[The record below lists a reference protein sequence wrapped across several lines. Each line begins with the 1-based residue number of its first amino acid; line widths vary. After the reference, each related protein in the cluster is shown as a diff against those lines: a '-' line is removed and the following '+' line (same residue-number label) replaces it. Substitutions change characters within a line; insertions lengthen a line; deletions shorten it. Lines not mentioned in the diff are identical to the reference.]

1 MAGRRDGNVLI
12 DALGED
18 SLLELARSIEVEQG
32 PGGQGKSHALIISL
46 EMEINL
52 GQNEGSEATLG
63 EGLVLVKGLTVWL
76 KTQTI
81 SLDRQG
87 TARLIHNHVH
97 LTQRTGNLGP
107 NSVDVVVESLEGEDL
122 ELGLLV
128 SEKSQHSAGC
138 NEAWH
143 CVDALRCRGG
153 CSDCISI
160 SQRGFRRSRLESKL
174 RAKGR
179 DGCCGVENVV
189 LLKLRCLE
197 LVVWQRRFPG
207 WTPVHVR
214 SSACLPASPRL
225 GLGLVWDKGQERS
238 RLMLVSGSANQWPVR
253 KLIFCV
259 PPSGGP
265 CSPSFVIRL
274 DGQPGQLGSLSAT
287 AVHCDRK
294 LLCLSA
300 FGFWL

>member
-1 MAGRRDGNVLI
+1 M
-12 DALGED
+12 
-18 SLLELARSIEVEQG
+18 
-32 PGGQGKSHALIISL
+32 
-46 EMEINL
+46 
-52 GQNEGSEATLG
+52 
-63 EGLVLVKGLTVWL
+63 
-76 KTQTI
+76 
-81 SLDRQG
+81 
-87 TARLIHNHVH
+87 IHNHVH

-265 CSPSFVIRL
+265 CSPQLCHKAGWTAGAAGVAECDSCPLRPETFVFV
-274 DGQPGQLGSLSAT
+274 S
-287 AVHCDRK
+287 
-294 LLCLSA
+294 
-300 FGFWL
+300 FWLLAVTGASCSQSVYISLVHRNTQLRSAQAGAELDEWILECRQRVSVLISGHAIATDLVSCASGRHRCRKREKTHC